1 MTCGKLQERW
11 SITMTDRGG
20 EARSLRVTR
29 ESLDA
34 LYTLDPQDAE
44 IMENCNDEQRERMK
58 KYINAVMEIMLTA
71 RQRQVVWMYYAEGMT
86 VTEIAAALGI
96 SPRGARRV
104 LGAGMRKI
112 EKQKKIFLKMEH

>member
-1 MTCGKLQERW
+1 
-11 SITMTDRGG
+11 MTDRGG

-96 SPRGARRV
+96 SPRGVRRV

-112 EKQKKIFLKMEH
+112 EKHKKIFFKTEQ